1 MKQIGVLLLAML
13 LGVVQEGRGERFS
26 LDDVLQN
33 RTLLSV
39 TRGDAGAAFPPDGRF
54 YTRDCSG
61 YSLLIQSVAQAM
73 GREAPR
79 DA

>member
-13 LGVVQEGRGERFS
+13 LGVVQEGGGERFS

-54 YTRDCSG
+54 YTRSTGGGVVLVD
-61 YSLLIQSVAQAM
+61 
-73 GREAPR
+73 
-79 DA
+79 